1 MNKFT
6 KIGII
11 CFIIAGL
18 AMVMLPLSVMSAY
31 NLVNNT
37 TVSNEPVLRQINQIQ
52 MATNILIAISWLLP
66 ILGIILIVF
75 GQSKKKGT
83 KKGTNKSK

>member
-1 MNKFT
+1 
-6 KIGII
+6 
-11 CFIIAGL
+11 
-18 AMVMLPLSVMSAY
+18 MVMLPLSVMSAY

-75 GQSKKKGT
+75 GQSKKKGVD
-83 KKGTNKSK
+83 KLKQKSANSKHRQK